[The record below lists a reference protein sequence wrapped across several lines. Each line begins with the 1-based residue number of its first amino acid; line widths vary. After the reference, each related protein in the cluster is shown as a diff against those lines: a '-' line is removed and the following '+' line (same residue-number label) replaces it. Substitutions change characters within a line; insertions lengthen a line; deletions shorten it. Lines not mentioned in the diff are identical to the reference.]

1 MSTIEEIYYTTV
13 YPKYDT
19 IFTGEQ
25 YKQNVKESIEI
36 ERMLRSLLPDNKV
49 LFDRAEVVE
58 NEINE
63 YISKN
68 MFIIGFRMGAQV
80 MLEILKSDDE

>member
-13 YPKYDT
+13 YPKYDA

-25 YKQNVKESIEI
+25 YKQNVKEYIEI
-36 ERMLRSLLPDNKV
+36 ERMLRSLLPENKV

-80 MLEILKSDDE
+80 MLEILSSDEK

>member
-19 IFTGEQ
+19 IFMGEQ

-63 YISKN
+63 YISRN

-80 MLEILKSDDE
+80 MLEILSSDEK